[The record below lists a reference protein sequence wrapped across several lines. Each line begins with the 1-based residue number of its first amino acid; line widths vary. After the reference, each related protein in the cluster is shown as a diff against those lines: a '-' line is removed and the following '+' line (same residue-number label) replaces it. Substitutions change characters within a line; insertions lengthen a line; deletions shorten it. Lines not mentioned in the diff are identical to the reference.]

1 MVRENDEDNNNI
13 DFTEK
18 IWLIFIL
25 FIYLLFFCSICSCG
39 KWICTSFPCID
50 ETATTTTENYNQY
63 EDMDNQID

>member
-18 IWLIFIL
+18 IWLIFIM
-25 FIYLLFFCSICSCG
+25 FIYLFFCSICSCG

>member
-1 MVRENDEDNNNI
+1 MVRENDDDNNNI
-13 DFTEK
+13 DFMEK
-18 IWLIFIL
+18 IWLHFYFVYL
-25 FIYLLFFCSICSCG
+25 LLFFCSICSCG